1 MRWCALCIGMLSH
14 AKLLNLFSDRRNTE
28 HFAIGAYSRAWYSSK
43 FRDSGWSQNIL
54 RHIQITCWS
63 VVFICCETFMVV
75 QPLLCP
81 VWKIVIDVFT
91 GSLHGPAKG
100 VYSTTQ
106 TWPWDHYRASPFE
119 IHGSINILLDDI
131 LHPFTFLT
139 GLNFLDSV
147 SSHWSQC
154 PGAVHTLDT
163 LDKFIHSPP
172 STTFA
177 TNIHLICHVFPIF

>member
-1 MRWCALCIGMLSH
+1 MTFSILSH
-14 AKLLNLFSDRRNTE
+14 FSTGSNFSINLPLTEGSINYSHNKNKSYMSSLSHFLTPLNLPGMPWINQHNRLDFLDRVT
-28 HFAIGAYSRAWYSSK
+28 YSRSHQLLPQQRY
-43 FRDSGWSQNIL
+43 IL
-54 RHIQITCWS
+54 YVLSFPFFNSFSTCL
-63 VVFICCETFMVV
+63 V
-75 QPLLCP
+75 
-81 VWKIVIDVFT
+81 
-91 GSLHGPAKG
+91 
-100 VYSTTQ
+100 
-106 TWPWDHYRASPFE
+106 R
-119 IHGSINILLDDI
+119 HGSINILLDDI

-163 LDKFIHSPP
+163 LDKFIQSPP